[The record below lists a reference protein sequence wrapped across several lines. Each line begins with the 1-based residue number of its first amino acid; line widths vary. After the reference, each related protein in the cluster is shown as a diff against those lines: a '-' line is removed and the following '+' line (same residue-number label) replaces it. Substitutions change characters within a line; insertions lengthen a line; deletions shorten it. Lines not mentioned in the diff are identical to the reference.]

1 MKYKWIVKNAY
12 INFKLNNLYMLI
24 NPSHKIYLKKD
35 MCYCFEIYIK
45 YRIFN
50 NCILVCD
57 MLDNWWKLISS
68 TLHLDKSHI
77 KYNYLSNT
85 FIVSDFELGIKLES
99 NLLTKFN
106 FEFYNGLILNQL
118 SITNGLSLKRENYN
132 KSLKFSNC
140 KFNKEFCIA
149 RINIS
154 KQIVFENIYFLE
166 NVFIEWVNFNE
177 NSCLRFFKCNF
188 KKQCNFKYNIFYN
201 EIDFLDIYAKE
212 LILEQ
217 NIFNKFLYIQ
227 NSTINNINLWK
238 NKFKNRCYFM
248 DSVFGNKNN
257 ENIKLNFSNAHFEDN
272 AYFNNSEFYSYADFH
287 ECEFDD
293 IACFYGVK
301 FYKAPNFSACYF
313 KEPKAVNLINVDID
327 KLDFKSVE
335 KYIED
340 NYKDESYKNETKG
353 IQDEKEIFKI
363 QNEYRLRYAKNL
375 KDSFRV
381 IKDVL
386 ITQNNTLEAQEW
398 HKLELYAKEKELEI
412 QLSKNKNDN
421 LKKESKNQVYNPKD
435 YEKFNYSK
443 IISLIIFLLKTIGY
457 LSVNILIIIELVLV
471 APFFTIMFYC
481 VYVVFFIYKI
491 LTFILKSFYPLDINK
506 FIIFWRIKFNKI
518 KRKLIVSGRKML
530 DFTLWFDC
538 VLLQVY
544 RNTSNHHT
552 NFLKILN
559 FTILMISL
567 YAFMGFVF
575 SKTINFISSFNS
587 VSIIIANYFILFALI
602 MVFFNVKR
610 QLYQQGSI
618 LFFGIFGIF
627 IILMMS
633 FLLPVYI
640 PTFCFLVYFASIL
653 FFYLLFLCEIKLFV
667 FILRLVAYGCLIVVI
682 ILKPQLINPFVGI
695 FSSDK
700 LYESQ
705 FEKSL
710 NDLNASAIVNLAS
723 ILQNDFNLHLKD
735 QNISFTE
742 LNSAKALIMANKEK
756 LKEILSKVYN
766 DKYESDYKKVLNELE
781 NNTSNVKNII
791 EEIDNKNNNSVVS
804 AQLNKFL
811 KLNFS
816 QEIDILYAIKSN
828 FSISE
833 KLSPEQ
839 MALFDQKDSQ
849 DKLKSVLALLKF
861 KSSFEGIL
869 KIINQDEITENTIK
883 STGVLYGIILLLCIF
898 SLQKTARKNSIVPS

>member
-1 MKYKWIVKNAY
+1 MKRNIYEIELEIPNSGIFIMSLENENLIISLNVVKFIEINAEKIATLDGKLDAGELAKPLNPYIIYKTLEENHKNNFNGVKIIDKIEEENNIVYYFNFGLTLNTFIEQIKENIDETLLKKINKMKNFISFCCFSCEIAGDTTSISLSELENLKNSYGYEGKNYKSIFKKEVY
-12 INFKLNNLYMLI
+12 INYSCLERIVFSNCEFKSKISLHKIDN
-24 NPSHKIYLKKD
+24 SHKIAFCNGID
-35 MCYCFEIYIK
+35 FA
-45 YRIFN
+45 
-50 NCILVCD
+50 NCIFEDDVNFKRFVSGTPLP
-57 MLDNWWKLISS
+57 DN
-68 TLHLDKSHI
+68 
-77 KYNYLSNT
+77 KY
-85 FIVSDFELGIKLES
+85 
-99 NLLTKFN
+99 
-106 FEFYNGLILNQL
+106 YNNERDTI
-118 SITNGLSLKRENYN
+118 
-132 KSLKFSNC
+132 
-140 KFNKEFCIA
+140 
-149 RINIS
+149 
-154 KQIVFENIYFLE
+154 FEN
-166 NVFIEWVNFNE
+166 
-177 NSCLRFFKCNF
+177 C
-188 KKQCNFKYNIFYN
+188 
-201 EIDFLDIYAKE
+201 
-212 LILEQ
+212 
-217 NIFNKFLYIQ
+217 IFNK
-227 NSTINNINLWK
+227 
-238 NKFKNRCYFM
+238 R
-248 DSVFGNKNN
+248 V
-257 ENIKLNFSNAHFEDN
+257 
-272 AYFNNSEFYSYADFH
+272 DFH
-287 ECEFDD
+287 NSKFVNSVYFTNSHFKDYVDFHACEFNK
-293 IACFYGVK
+293 IACFYGVT
-301 FYKAPNFSACYF
+301 FDKAPNFSACYF

-340 NYKDESYKNETKG
+340 NY
-353 IQDEKEIFKI
+353 QDETCENKQEITEEQRNNNCK
-363 QNEYRLRYAKNL
+363 LKCAKHL

-443 IISLIIFLLKTIGY
+443 IIPLIIFLLKIIGH
-457 LSVNILIIIELVLV
+457 LSVNILIFVELVLV

-530 DFTLWFDC
+530 DFTLWSDC

-575 SKTINFISSFNS
+575 SKTINFILSFNS
-587 VSIIIANYFILFALI
+587 VSIIIASYIILLVFAL
-602 MVFFNVKR
+602 MLVNVKK
-610 QLYQQGSI
+610 QLYQYGVILIFMLCGAFTISMI
-618 LFFGIFGIF
+618 LF
-627 IILMMS
+627 LS
-633 FLLPVYI
+633 SEYI
-640 PTFCFLVYFASIL
+640 SIFCFLIYFLGVLIFYL
-653 FFYLLFLCEIKLFV
+653 FFICKIKLFIFLV
-667 FILRLVAYGCLIVVI
+667 RFFAYMIFIATI
-682 ILKPQLINPFVGI
+682 ITKPQFINPFTGV

-710 NDLNASAIVNLAS
+710 NDLNASAIINLAS

-742 LNSAKALIMANKEK
+742 LNSAKALIVANKEK
-756 LKEILSKVYN
+756 LKEILKVYD

-781 NNTSNVKNII
+781 NNTSNVKNVI
-791 EEIDNKNNNSVVS
+791 EEIDNKNNNSVISV
-804 AQLNKFL
+804 QLNQILNF
-811 KLNFS
+811 NFS
-816 QEIDILYAIKSN
+816 QEIDILYMIKSN
-828 FSISE
+828 FFISE

-869 KIINQDEITENTIK
+869 EVINQDEIIQNTIK
-883 STGVLYGIILLLCIF
+883 STSVLYSIILLLCIF

>member
-1 MKYKWIVKNAY
+1 MDLVSSFLSKKNINNEEDIKFENY
-12 INFKLNNLYMLI
+12 IKGEAKLNSEKQYIIESSCCFDGNKDNFKRHYDENKILEIHLNNMLFEQDLVFDNVKKLSLII
-24 NPSHKIYLKKD
+24 NDNVKFNKLFI
-35 MCYCFEIYIK
+35 
-45 YRIFN
+45 N
-50 NCILVCD
+50 NCNELYLQFNGRVEVID
-57 MLDNWWKLISS
+57 KISIN
-68 TLHLDKSHI
+68 DCKSKQISINNHI
-77 KYNYLSNT
+77 DGNIEFQKCEFNDFNLYGFSNATIKGT
-85 FIVSDFELGIKLES
+85 FTFDFCEIKEKV
-99 NLLTKFN
+99 NFMN
-106 FEFYNGLILNQL
+106 FEF
-118 SITNGLSLKRENYN
+118 EN
-132 KSLKFSNC
+132 KVS
-140 KFNKEFCIA
+140 
-149 RINIS
+149 
-154 KQIVFENIYFLE
+154 
-166 NVFIEWVNFNE
+166 
-177 NSCLRFFKCNF
+177 FKM
-188 KKQCNFKYNIFYN
+188 
-201 EIDFLDIYAKE
+201 
-212 LILEQ
+212 
-217 NIFNKFLYIQ
+217 
-227 NSTINNINLWK
+227 S
-238 NKFKNRCYFM
+238 KFK
-248 DSVFGNKNN
+248 
-257 ENIKLNFSNAHFEDN
+257 DN
-272 AYFNNSEFYSYADFH
+272 VYFNNSHFKDYVDFH
-287 ECEFDD
+287 ECEFEK

-301 FYKAPNFSACYF
+301 FYKTPNFSACYF

-340 NYKDESYKNETKG
+340 NYQDESYKNEHK
-353 IQDEKEIFKI
+353 
-363 QNEYRLRYAKNL
+363 LRYAKNL

-412 QLSKNKNDN
+412 QLGGDNKDSIKNIQKI
-421 LKKESKNQVYNPKD
+421 KKSVIKKPSNNPSNILAKIQSLSD
-435 YEKFNYSK
+435 KYIKICDFVVCFIMLIGRSIFGFLLSIIEIFCNVIKSICK
-443 IISLIIFLLKTIGY
+443 IIQII
-457 LSVNILIIIELVLV
+457 LSCIFCIASIDR
-471 APFFTIMFYC
+471 
-481 VYVVFFIYKI
+481 
-491 LTFILKSFYPLDINK
+491 ILKLEYLKFY
-506 FIIFWRIKFNKI
+506 RKI
-518 KRKLIVSGRKML
+518 SSLGKTML

-559 FTILMISL
+559 FTILMISS
-567 YAFMGFVF
+567 YAIFGLLFLNNMDFILSFGPM
-575 SKTINFISSFNS
+575 TIAAMNYIVLLMLLIIFIS
-587 VSIIIANYFILFALI
+587 LT
-602 MVFFNVKR
+602 R
-610 QLYQQGSI
+610 QLYQHGAI
-618 LFFGIFGIF
+618 LLFLIYGLF
-627 IILMMS
+627 IISIVS
-633 FLLPVYI
+633 FLSPIYI
-640 PTFCFLVYFASIL
+640 PAFYFLIYFVGIL
-653 FFYLLFLCEIKLFV
+653 ISYLLFICKIKLFV
-667 FILRLVAYGCLIVVI
+667 FISRLFAYICLIGVV

-700 LYESQ
+700 LYESK
-705 FEKSL
+705 FEKRL
-710 NDLNASAIVNLAS
+710 NDLNTSAIVNLAS

-742 LNSAKALIMANKEK
+742 LNSAKALIIANKEK

-766 DKYESDYKKVLNELE
+766 DKYVSDYKKVLNELE

-811 KLNFS
+811 KLNFN

>member
-1 MKYKWIVKNAY
+1 MIKEILE
-12 INFKLNNLYMLI
+12 ILNT
-24 NPSHKIYLKKD
+24 LKK
-35 MCYCFEIYIK
+35 CCEK
-45 YRIFN
+45 THQN
-50 NCILVCD
+50 
-57 MLDNWWKLISS
+57 
-68 TLHLDKSHI
+68 DKSEGESEDEI
-77 KYNYLSNT
+77 KKILSE
-85 FIVSDFELGIKLES
+85 V
-99 NLLTKFN
+99 
-106 FEFYNGLILNQL
+106 L
-118 SITNGLSLKRENYN
+118 SIN
-132 KSLKFSNC
+132 
-140 KFNKEFCIA
+140 
-149 RINIS
+149 
-154 KQIVFENIYFLE
+154 
-166 NVFIEWVNFNE
+166 
-177 NSCLRFFKCNF
+177 
-188 KKQCNFKYNIFYN
+188 
-201 EIDFLDIYAKE
+201 
-212 LILEQ
+212 EQ
-217 NIFNKFLYIQ
+217 NIFTPSHKETNGIIEKIKGKEDFRQKDELFSDDEKWYLVCKATLDLSSLCDNMNNIQYNAIAQCNIIFSECNISLNDKQSENNRIVKTKLYFYNCTFEKTLNLKNIIFEKTLTFNQCKFKRKIRMCSNIFSSHLVFRDCYDKQSKKITSLDLQENKFEGYLFIK
-227 NSTINNINLWK
+227 NCAIEKINLWK

-287 ECEFDD
+287 ECEFEK

-301 FYKAPNFSACYF
+301 FYKTPNFSACYF

-435 YEKFNYSK
+435 YEKFNYSRLK
-443 IISLIIFLLKTIGY
+443 ILKSKLMPLIFYSLLPMAHTLFLPFYLFCTIF
-457 LSVNILIIIELVLV
+457 IIIEII
-471 APFFTIMFYC
+471 A
-481 VYVVFFIYKI
+481 KI
-491 LTFILKSFYPLDINK
+491 LKLFYYFYISFRPLEWNK
-506 FIIFWRIKFNKI
+506 FIIFWKVKFNHCI
-518 KRKLIVSGRKML
+518 KKLMTFGRKML

-538 VLLQVY
+538 ILLQVY

-559 FTILMISL
+559 FTILMISS
-567 YAFMGFVF
+567 YAIFGLLFLNNMDFILSFGPM
-575 SKTINFISSFNS
+575 TIAAMNYIVLLMLLIIFIS
-587 VSIIIANYFILFALI
+587 LT
-602 MVFFNVKR
+602 R
-610 QLYQQGSI
+610 QLYQHGAI
-618 LFFGIFGIF
+618 LLFLIYGLF
-627 IILMMS
+627 IISIAS
-633 FLLPVYI
+633 FLSLIYI
-640 PTFCFLVYFASIL
+640 PAFYFLIYFVGIL
-653 FFYLLFLCEIKLFV
+653 ISYLLFICKIKLFV
-667 FILRLVAYGCLIVVI
+667 FISRLFAYICLIGVV

-700 LYESQ
+700 LYESK
-705 FEKSL
+705 FEKRL
-710 NDLNASAIVNLAS
+710 NDLNTSAIINLAS

-742 LNSAKALIMANKEK
+742 LNSAKVLIIANKEK

-766 DKYESDYKKVLNELE
+766 DKYVSDYKKVLNELE

-883 STGVLYGIILLLCIF
+883 STSVLYSIILLLCIF

>member
-1 MKYKWIVKNAY
+1 MERNIHNIELEIPNSGIFIMGLENENLIISLDLAKFECKKKLNAGELAKPLHPYIIYEVLEKNNKNNFNDVKIIDKIEDENNIIYYFNFRLILKENEDNKNKEALKTLSFMQNFIPAYFFSYQIIGDSKAIPKNVLEYLKNRYGYEGKNYKSIFKKEVYINCNCFERLNFSHCEFESKVSLRFLKDNKYK
-12 INFKLNNLYMLI
+12 
-24 NPSHKIYLKKD
+24 
-35 MCYCFEIYIK
+35 
-45 YRIFN
+45 
-50 NCILVCD
+50 
-57 MLDNWWKLISS
+57 
-68 TLHLDKSHI
+68 
-77 KYNYLSNT
+77 
-85 FIVSDFELGIKLES
+85 
-99 NLLTKFN
+99 
-106 FEFYNGLILNQL
+106 EFHNGVD
-118 SITNGLSLKRENYN
+118 
-132 KSLKFSNC
+132 FSNC
-140 KFNKEFCIA
+140 IFKNEVDFSYFASGTPLPDNKYYNNAQNTLFKDCIFE
-149 RINIS
+149 NKVDFHNS
-154 KQIVFENIYFLE
+154 KITNNIYF
-166 NVFIEWVNFNE
+166 N
-177 NSCLRFFKCNF
+177 
-188 KKQCNFKYNIFYN
+188 
-201 EIDFLDIYAKE
+201 
-212 LILEQ
+212 
-217 NIFNKFLYIQ
+217 
-227 NSTINNINLWK
+227 
-238 NKFKNRCYFM
+238 
-248 DSVFGNKNN
+248 
-257 ENIKLNFSNAHFEDN
+257 NAHFKD
-272 AYFNNSEFYSYADFH
+272 YVDFH
-287 ECEFDD
+287 ECEFEKT
-293 IACFYGVK
+293 ASFYGVRFEK
-301 FYKAPNFSACYF
+301 VPNFSACYF
-313 KEPKAVNLINVDID
+313 KEPKAVNLTNVNID
-327 KLDFKSVE
+327 KLDFKSLE
-335 KYIED
+335 QYIKD
-340 NYKDESYKNETKG
+340 NYKDESCKNETKEM
-353 IQDEKEIFKI
+353 QDKKEIFKI
-363 QNEYRLRYAKNL
+363 QNEHQLRYAKNL

-386 ITQNNTLEAQEW
+386 ITQNNKLEVQEW

-443 IISLIIFLLKTIGY
+443 IIPLIIFLLKIIGH
-457 LSVNILIIIELVLV
+457 LSVNILIFVELVLV

-491 LTFILKSFYPLDINK
+491 LTFILKPFYPLDINK

-530 DFTLWFDC
+530 DFTLWSDC

-567 YAFMGFVF
+567 YAFMGFLF
-575 SKTINFISSFNS
+575 SKTVDFISYFDQI
-587 VSIIIANYFILFALI
+587 SIAIASYIILLVFAL
-602 MVFFNVKR
+602 MLVNVKK
-610 QLYQQGSI
+610 QLYQYGVILIFMLCGAFTISMI
-618 LFFGIFGIF
+618 LF
-627 IILMMS
+627 LS
-633 FLLPVYI
+633 SEYI
-640 PTFCFLVYFASIL
+640 STFCFLIYFLGVLIFYL
-653 FFYLLFLCEIKLFV
+653 FFICKIKLFIFLV
-667 FILRLVAYGCLIVVI
+667 RFFAYMIFIATI
-682 ILKPQLINPFVGI
+682 IIKPQLINPFTGV

-742 LNSAKALIMANKEK
+742 LNSAKALIIANKEK

-766 DKYESDYKKVLNELE
+766 DKYVSDYKKVLNELE

-883 STGVLYGIILLLCIF
+883 STSVLYSIILLLCIF

>member
-1 MKYKWIVKNAY
+1 MMKETLEKILNTLEKCCEKTHQIDKSEGKSEDEIKKILSEVLS
-12 INFKLNNLYMLI
+12 INEQNIFT
-24 NPSHKIYLKKD
+24 PSHKETNEIIEKIKGKEDFRQRDDLFSSDEKWYLVCGKEDSKIDISLYNNKVKKIP
-35 MCYCFEIYIK
+35 CNV
-45 YRIFN
+45 IFN
-50 NCILVCD
+50 NCNIDLHIDESKGVKK
-57 MLDNWWKLISS
+57 DNTETIKN
-68 TLHLDKSHI
+68 HLYF
-77 KYNYLSNT
+77 YNCA
-85 FIVSDFELGIKLES
+85 FEKGLIKLTNIIFEKT
-99 NLLTKFN
+99 LTFN
-106 FEFYNGLILNQL
+106 
-118 SITNGLSLKRENYN
+118 
-132 KSLKFSNC
+132 
-140 KFNKEFCIA
+140 
-149 RINIS
+149 
-154 KQIVFENIYFLE
+154 
-166 NVFIEWVNFNE
+166 
-177 NSCLRFFKCNF
+177 
-188 KKQCNFKYNIFYN
+188 QCNIESEVQIYKNRFSSHLVFRDCYDKQSKKITS
-201 EIDFLDIYAKE
+201 LDLQE
-212 LILEQ
+212 
-217 NIFNKFLYIQ
+217 NKFEGYLFIK
-227 NSTINNINLWK
+227 NCAIEKINLWK

-287 ECEFDD
+287 ECEFEK

-301 FYKAPNFSACYF
+301 LHKIPNFSACYF
-313 KEPKAVNLINVDID
+313 KEQKAANLINVDID

-398 HKLELYAKEKELEI
+398 HKLELYAKERELLFEVESCYKE
-412 QLSKNKNDN
+412 KNKPFIAAKSED
-421 LKKESKNQVYNPKD
+421 KNSIN
-435 YEKFNYSK
+435 
-443 IISLIIFLLKTIGY
+443 
-457 LSVNILIIIELVLV
+457 
-471 APFFTIMFYC
+471 
-481 VYVVFFIYKI
+481 
-491 LTFILKSFYPLDINK
+491 LTFS
-506 FIIFWRIKFNKI
+506 
-518 KRKLIVSGRKML
+518 
-530 DFTLWFDC
+530 
-538 VLLQVY
+538 VLLLWIY
-544 RNTSNHHT
+544 RVTSLHHT
-552 NFLKILN
+552 NLPRIIN
-559 FTILMISL
+559 FTSL
-567 YAFMGFVF
+567 NIVAFGLLVCFITYL
-575 SKTINFISSFNS
+575 SYHIDKQTNFWFLG
-587 VSIIIANYFILFALI
+587 VFILSVLVMAIVYLTLKKHKLKSIRLILFIFLAFLMALFLIQSITLLHLFSDVIFALFLYCLLVI
-602 MVFFNVKR
+602 ALICLYPYINSISFVSYCFNW
-610 QLYQQGSI
+610 
-618 LFFGIFGIF
+618 
-627 IILMMS
+627 
-633 FLLPVYI
+633 
-640 PTFCFLVYFASIL
+640 LVYF
-653 FFYLLFLCEIKLFV
+653 FLV
-667 FILRLVAYGCLIVVI
+667 MVVVI
-682 ILKPQLINPFVGI
+682 KPQLINPFAGI

-742 LNSAKALIMANKEK
+742 LNSAKTLIMANKEK
-756 LKEILSKVYN
+756 LKEILKVYD

-781 NNTSNVKNII
+781 NNTSNLKNII

-804 AQLNKFL
+804 AQLNQIL
-811 KLNFS
+811 KLNFI
-816 QEIDILYAIKSN
+816 QGIDILCIIKRF

>member
-1 MKYKWIVKNAY
+1 MKRNIYEIELEIPNSGIFIMSLENENLIISLNVVKFIEINAEKIATLDGKLDAGELAKPLNPYIIYKTLEENHKNNFNGVKIIDKIEEENNIVYYFNFGLTLNTFIEQIKENIDETLLKKINKMKNFISFCCFSCEIAGDTTSISLSELENLKNSYGYEGKNYKSIFKKEVY
-12 INFKLNNLYMLI
+12 INYSCLERIVFSNCEFKSKISLHKIDN
-24 NPSHKIYLKKD
+24 SHKIAFCNGID
-35 MCYCFEIYIK
+35 FA
-45 YRIFN
+45 
-50 NCILVCD
+50 NCIFEDDVNFKRFVSGTPLP
-57 MLDNWWKLISS
+57 DN
-68 TLHLDKSHI
+68 
-77 KYNYLSNT
+77 KY
-85 FIVSDFELGIKLES
+85 
-99 NLLTKFN
+99 
-106 FEFYNGLILNQL
+106 YNNERDTI
-118 SITNGLSLKRENYN
+118 
-132 KSLKFSNC
+132 
-140 KFNKEFCIA
+140 
-149 RINIS
+149 
-154 KQIVFENIYFLE
+154 FEN
-166 NVFIEWVNFNE
+166 
-177 NSCLRFFKCNF
+177 C
-188 KKQCNFKYNIFYN
+188 
-201 EIDFLDIYAKE
+201 
-212 LILEQ
+212 
-217 NIFNKFLYIQ
+217 IFNK
-227 NSTINNINLWK
+227 
-238 NKFKNRCYFM
+238 R
-248 DSVFGNKNN
+248 V
-257 ENIKLNFSNAHFEDN
+257 
-272 AYFNNSEFYSYADFH
+272 DFH
-287 ECEFDD
+287 NSKFVNSVYFTNSHFKDYVDFHACEFNK
-293 IACFYGVK
+293 IACFYGVT
-301 FYKAPNFSACYF
+301 FDKAPNFSACYF

-340 NYKDESYKNETKG
+340 NY
-353 IQDEKEIFKI
+353 QDETCENKQEITEEQRNNNCK
-363 QNEYRLRYAKNL
+363 LKCAKHL

-443 IISLIIFLLKTIGY
+443 IIPLIIFLLKIIGH
-457 LSVNILIIIELVLV
+457 LSVNILIFVELVLV

-530 DFTLWFDC
+530 DFTLWSDC

-575 SKTINFISSFNS
+575 SKTINFILSFNS
-587 VSIIIANYFILFALI
+587 VSIIIASYIILLVFAL
-602 MVFFNVKR
+602 MLVNVKK
-610 QLYQQGSI
+610 QLYQYAVILIFMLCGAFTISMI
-618 LFFGIFGIF
+618 LF
-627 IILMMS
+627 LS
-633 FLLPVYI
+633 SEYI
-640 PTFCFLVYFASIL
+640 SIFCFLIYFLGVLIFYL
-653 FFYLLFLCEIKLFV
+653 FFICKIKLFIFLV
-667 FILRLVAYGCLIVVI
+667 RFFAYMIFIATI
-682 ILKPQLINPFVGI
+682 ITKPQFINPFTGV

-742 LNSAKALIMANKEK
+742 LNSAKALIIANKEK

-766 DKYESDYKKVLNELE
+766 DKYVSDYKKVLNELE

-869 KIINQDEITENTIK
+869 KIINQDKITENTIK

>member
-1 MKYKWIVKNAY
+1 MVFEEDLSFDNVKKLSLIIDDNVKFQRLCIFDCNELSLR
-12 INFKLNNLYMLI
+12 INGRVKIIDKISINNCKFKQISINNHIDGNIEFQKCEFNDFNLYGFS
-24 NPSHKIYLKKD
+24 NAT
-35 MCYCFEIYIK
+35 IK
-45 YRIFN
+45 G
-50 NCILVCD
+50 
-57 MLDNWWKLISS
+57 
-68 TLHLDKSHI
+68 
-77 KYNYLSNT
+77 T
-85 FIVSDFELGIKLES
+85 FTFDFCEVKEKV
-99 NLLTKFN
+99 NFMN
-106 FEFYNGLILNQL
+106 FEF
-118 SITNGLSLKRENYN
+118 EN
-132 KSLKFSNC
+132 KVS
-140 KFNKEFCIA
+140 
-149 RINIS
+149 
-154 KQIVFENIYFLE
+154 
-166 NVFIEWVNFNE
+166 
-177 NSCLRFFKCNF
+177 FKM
-188 KKQCNFKYNIFYN
+188 
-201 EIDFLDIYAKE
+201 
-212 LILEQ
+212 
-217 NIFNKFLYIQ
+217 
-227 NSTINNINLWK
+227 S
-238 NKFKNRCYFM
+238 KFK
-248 DSVFGNKNN
+248 
-257 ENIKLNFSNAHFEDN
+257 DN
-272 AYFNNSEFYSYADFH
+272 VYFNNSVFKHYADFH
-287 ECEFDD
+287 ECEFEK
-293 IACFYGVK
+293 IACFYGVR
-301 FYKAPNFSACYF
+301 FDKAPNFSACYF

-327 KLDFKSVE
+327 KLDFKSLE
-335 KYIED
+335 QYIKDKY
-340 NYKDESYKNETKG
+340 
-353 IQDEKEIFKI
+353 QDETCENKQEITEEQRNNNCK
-363 QNEYRLRYAKNL
+363 LKCAKHL

-381 IKDVL
+381 IKDIL

-398 HKLELYAKEKELEI
+398 HKLELYVKEKELEI
-412 QLSKNKNDN
+412 QLGGDNKDSIRNN
-421 LKKESKNQVYNPKD
+421 RKIKKLQIK
-435 YEKFNYSK
+435 K
-443 IISLIIFLLKTIGY
+443 IIIKLIGMFSKFKHLGDIYVKICDFVVCFIMLIGRSIFGFLL
-457 LSVNILIIIELVLV
+457 SIIEIFCNV
-471 APFFTIMFYC
+471 IKSIC
-481 VYVVFFIYKI
+481 KI
-491 LTFILKSFYPLDINK
+491 IQIILSCIFCIASIDRILKLEYLKFY
-506 FIIFWRIKFNKI
+506 RKI
-518 KRKLIVSGRKML
+518 SSLGKTML

-538 VLLQVY
+538 ILLQVY

-610 QLYQQGSI
+610 QLYQQGGI

-667 FILRLVAYGCLIVVI
+667 FILRLVAYGCLVVVI
-682 ILKPQLINPFVGI
+682 ILKPQFINPFTGV
-695 FSSDK
+695 FLSDK

-710 NDLNASAIVNLAS
+710 NDLNTSAIINLAS

-742 LNSAKALIMANKEK
+742 LNSAKALIIANKEK
-756 LKEILSKVYN
+756 LKEILKVYD

-781 NNTSNVKNII
+781 NNTSNIKNII

-816 QEIDILYAIKSN
+816 QEIDILYMIKSN

>member
-1 MKYKWIVKNAY
+1 MIKETHRKNMREYKIRRQLFNILSKNNPNNIKEYDISIPEYKKIKKIIEKIKGKEDFRQRDDLFSSDEKWYLVCGKEDSKIDISLYNNKVK
-12 INFKLNNLYMLI
+12 
-24 NPSHKIYLKKD
+24 KIP
-35 MCYCFEIYIK
+35 CNV
-45 YRIFN
+45 IFN
-50 NCILVCD
+50 NCNIDLHIDESKGVKK
-57 MLDNWWKLISS
+57 DNTETIKN
-68 TLHLDKSHI
+68 HLYF
-77 KYNYLSNT
+77 YNCA
-85 FIVSDFELGIKLES
+85 FEKGLIKLTNIIFEKT
-99 NLLTKFN
+99 LTFN
-106 FEFYNGLILNQL
+106 
-118 SITNGLSLKRENYN
+118 
-132 KSLKFSNC
+132 
-140 KFNKEFCIA
+140 
-149 RINIS
+149 
-154 KQIVFENIYFLE
+154 
-166 NVFIEWVNFNE
+166 
-177 NSCLRFFKCNF
+177 
-188 KKQCNFKYNIFYN
+188 QCNIESEVQIYKNRFSSHLVFRDCYDKQSKKITS
-201 EIDFLDIYAKE
+201 LDLQE
-212 LILEQ
+212 
-217 NIFNKFLYIQ
+217 NKFEGYLFIK
-227 NSTINNINLWK
+227 NCAIEKINLWK

-287 ECEFDD
+287 ECEFEK

-301 FYKAPNFSACYF
+301 LHKIPNFSACYF
-313 KEPKAVNLINVDID
+313 KEQKAANLINVDID

-398 HKLELYAKEKELEI
+398 HKLELYAKERELLFEVESCYKE
-412 QLSKNKNDN
+412 KNKPFIAAKSED
-421 LKKESKNQVYNPKD
+421 KNSIN
-435 YEKFNYSK
+435 
-443 IISLIIFLLKTIGY
+443 
-457 LSVNILIIIELVLV
+457 
-471 APFFTIMFYC
+471 
-481 VYVVFFIYKI
+481 
-491 LTFILKSFYPLDINK
+491 LTFS
-506 FIIFWRIKFNKI
+506 
-518 KRKLIVSGRKML
+518 
-530 DFTLWFDC
+530 
-538 VLLQVY
+538 VLLLWIY
-544 RNTSNHHT
+544 RVTSLHHT
-552 NFLKILN
+552 NLPRIIN
-559 FTILMISL
+559 FTSL
-567 YAFMGFVF
+567 NIVAFGLLVCLITYL
-575 SKTINFISSFNS
+575 SYHIDKQTNFWFLG
-587 VSIIIANYFILFALI
+587 VFILSVLVMAIVYLTLKKHKLKSIRLILFIFLAFLMALFLIQSITLLHLFSDVIFALFLYCLLVI
-602 MVFFNVKR
+602 ALICLYPYINSISFVSYCFNW
-610 QLYQQGSI
+610 
-618 LFFGIFGIF
+618 
-627 IILMMS
+627 
-633 FLLPVYI
+633 
-640 PTFCFLVYFASIL
+640 LVYF
-653 FFYLLFLCEIKLFV
+653 FLV
-667 FILRLVAYGCLIVVI
+667 MVVVI
-682 ILKPQLINPFVGI
+682 KPQLINPFAGI

-742 LNSAKALIMANKEK
+742 LNSAKTLIMANKEK
-756 LKEILSKVYN
+756 LKEILKVYD

-781 NNTSNVKNII
+781 NNTSNLKNII

-804 AQLNKFL
+804 VQLNQIL
-811 KLNFS
+811 KLNFI
-816 QEIDILYAIKSN
+816 QGIDILCIIKRF

>member
-1 MKYKWIVKNAY
+1 IDKIEDENNIIYYFNFRLILKENEDNKNKEALKTLSFMQNFIPAYFFSYQIIGDSKAIPKNVLEYLKNRYGYEGKNYKSIFKKEVYINCNCFERLNFSHCEFESKVSLRFLKDNKYK
-12 INFKLNNLYMLI
+12 
-24 NPSHKIYLKKD
+24 
-35 MCYCFEIYIK
+35 
-45 YRIFN
+45 
-50 NCILVCD
+50 
-57 MLDNWWKLISS
+57 
-68 TLHLDKSHI
+68 
-77 KYNYLSNT
+77 
-85 FIVSDFELGIKLES
+85 
-99 NLLTKFN
+99 
-106 FEFYNGLILNQL
+106 EFHNGVD
-118 SITNGLSLKRENYN
+118 
-132 KSLKFSNC
+132 FSNC
-140 KFNKEFCIA
+140 IFKNEVDFSYFASGTPLPDNKYYNNAQNTLFKDCIFE
-149 RINIS
+149 NKVDFHNS
-154 KQIVFENIYFLE
+154 KITNNIYF
-166 NVFIEWVNFNE
+166 N
-177 NSCLRFFKCNF
+177 
-188 KKQCNFKYNIFYN
+188 
-201 EIDFLDIYAKE
+201 
-212 LILEQ
+212 
-217 NIFNKFLYIQ
+217 
-227 NSTINNINLWK
+227 
-238 NKFKNRCYFM
+238 
-248 DSVFGNKNN
+248 
-257 ENIKLNFSNAHFEDN
+257 NAHFKD
-272 AYFNNSEFYSYADFH
+272 YVDFH
-287 ECEFDD
+287 ECEFEKT
-293 IACFYGVK
+293 ASFYGVRFEK
-301 FYKAPNFSACYF
+301 VPNFSACYF
-313 KEPKAVNLINVDID
+313 KEPKAVNLTNVNID
-327 KLDFKSVE
+327 KLDFKSLE
-335 KYIED
+335 QYIED

-363 QNEYRLRYAKNL
+363 QNEHQLRYAKNL

-386 ITQNNTLEAQEW
+386 ITQNNKLEVQEW

-443 IISLIIFLLKTIGY
+443 IIPLIIFLLKIIGH
-457 LSVNILIIIELVLV
+457 LSVNILIFVELVLV

-491 LTFILKSFYPLDINK
+491 LTFILKPFYPLDINK

-530 DFTLWFDC
+530 DFTLWSDC

-575 SKTINFISSFNS
+575 SKTINFILSLNS
-587 VSIIIANYFILFALI
+587 VSIIIASYIILLVFAL
-602 MVFFNVKR
+602 MLVNVKK
-610 QLYQQGSI
+610 QLYQYAVILIFMLCGAFTISMI
-618 LFFGIFGIF
+618 LF
-627 IILMMS
+627 LS
-633 FLLPVYI
+633 SEYI
-640 PTFCFLVYFASIL
+640 SIFCFLIYFLGVLIFYL
-653 FFYLLFLCEIKLFV
+653 FFICKIKLFIFLV
-667 FILRLVAYGCLIVVI
+667 RFFAYMIFIATI
-682 ILKPQLINPFVGI
+682 ITKPQFINPFTGV

-742 LNSAKALIMANKEK
+742 LNSAKALIIANKEK

-766 DKYESDYKKVLNELE
+766 DKYVSDYKKVLNELE